1 MSAGGKRGSGGAG
14 GMRGVS
20 GAGGTG
26 AGGTGGPVSGRGG
39 ADGVIVAMGGRSL
52 EREISLRSGRRVE
65 RALRALGHSVQV
77 LDADGDFVARL
88 IERRP
93 DFVFV
98 AMHGRGGEDGTLQD
112 LLETLGVPYTGSDP
126 LASAL
131 CMDKMLFKRMLRL
144 HGIPT
149 PAFHSFNETAFR
161 ELGGARTFPRLLAE
175 LGLPVVVK
183 PVAQGSAIG
192 IKFVHSAEQL
202 PSAILGA
209 FGYGD
214 RVLVER
220 RIVGRELAVTIVD
233 RALAPAVAQA
243 APVTAVGADARA
255 GAGVAADGP
264 VALPVV
270 ELFTPES
277 FYSYEAHYTIGQLR
291 MEAPADLEPAVRE
304 RVESVALASY
314 RLMGCRDFA
323 RVDLILDELGEPQ
336 VLEINTIPGLT
347 ETGIVTA
354 AAEAAGLTFE
364 QLVAAIVARAHAA

>member
-1 MSAGGKRGSGGAG
+1 MTQAPA
-14 GMRGVS
+14 
-20 GAGGTG
+20 
-26 AGGTGGPVSGRGG
+26 
-39 ADGVIVAMGGRSL
+39 IVAMGGRSL

-65 RALRALGHSVQV
+65 RALRELGYEVHA
-77 LDADGDFVARL
+77 LDADGDFIDRVLAEDPR
-88 IERRP
+88 
-93 DFVFV
+93 FVFV

-112 LLETLGVPYTGSDP
+112 LLETLSIPYTGSDA

-144 HGIPT
+144 HSIPT

-161 ELGGARTFPRLLAE
+161 EVGGARTFPRLLDE

-192 IKFVHSAEQL
+192 IKFVSSPEQL

-214 RVLVER
+214 RVLVEK
-220 RIVGRELAVTIVD
+220 RIVGRELAVTVMD
-233 RALAPAVAQA
+233 SP
-243 APVTAVGADARA
+243 
-255 GAGVAADGP
+255 DGP
-264 VALPVV
+264 RALPVV

-291 MEAPADLEPAVRE
+291 MEVPADLPDAVRA
-304 RVESVALASY
+304 RVEAVALQSY
-314 RLMGCRDFA
+314 TLMGCRDFA
-323 RVDLILDELGEPQ
+323 RVDIILDEHDEPQ

-347 ETGIVTA
+347 ETGITTA
-354 AAEAAGLTFE
+354 AAEAAGMSFAE
-364 QLVAAIVARAHAA
+364 FVSAIVRRVS

>member
-1 MSAGGKRGSGGAG
+1 MSAKSA
-14 GMRGVS
+14 
-20 GAGGTG
+20 
-26 AGGTGGPVSGRGG
+26 
-39 ADGVIVAMGGRSL
+39 IVAMGGRSL
-52 EREISLRSGRRVE
+52 EREISLRGGRRVE
-65 RALRALGHSVQV
+65 RALRELGYAVQA
-77 LDADGDFVARL
+77 LDADGDFVARVT
-88 IERRP
+88 EQRP

-112 LLETLGVPYTGSDP
+112 LLQTLAVPYTGSDP

-131 CMDKMLFKRMLRL
+131 CMDKMLFKRLLRL
-144 HGIPT
+144 NGIPT

-161 ELGGARTFPRLLAE
+161 ELGGASTFPRLLEE

-192 IKFVHSAEQL
+192 IKFVHTPEQL

-214 RVLVER
+214 RVLVEQ

-233 RALAPAVAQA
+233 R
-243 APVTAVGADARA
+243 
-255 GAGVAADGP
+255 DGGP
-264 VALPVV
+264 QALPVV

-291 MEAPADLEPAVRE
+291 MEAPADLAPAVRE
-304 RVESVALASY
+304 RVEQVALASY

-323 RVDLILDELGEPQ
+323 RVDLILDEQDEPQ

-354 AAEAAGLTFE
+354 AAEAGGMSFAE
-364 QLVAAIVARAHAA
+364 LVDAIVARVSR

>member
-1 MSAGGKRGSGGAG
+1 MPAPSRMTESQARPA
-14 GMRGVS
+14 
-20 GAGGTG
+20 
-26 AGGTGGPVSGRGG
+26 
-39 ADGVIVAMGGRSL
+39 IVAMGGRSL
-52 EREISLRSGRRVE
+52 EREISLRSGHRVE
-65 RALRALGHSVQV
+65 RALRALGYVVQA
-77 LDADGDFVARL
+77 LDVGADFIDRVIAEQPR
-88 IERRP
+88 
-93 DFVFV
+93 FVFV

-161 ELGGARTFPRLLAE
+161 ELGGARTFPKLLEELRLPA
-175 LGLPVVVK
+175 VVK

-192 IKFVHSAEQL
+192 IKFVTSAEQL

-214 RVLVER
+214 RVLVEE
-220 RIVGRELAVTIVD
+220 RILGRELAVTILGSNHPTRFGEPAD
-233 RALAPAVAQA
+233 LARSTDPYQPPRPADSAQPGALPL
-243 APVTAVGADARA
+243 
-255 GAGVAADGP
+255 
-264 VALPVV
+264 ALPVV

-291 MEAPADLEPAVRE
+291 MEAPAQLSKQARA
-304 RVESVALASY
+304 RVEAVALQSY
-314 RLMGCRDFA
+314 MLMGCRDFA
-323 RVDLILDELGEPQ
+323 RVDLILDEHEVPQ

-347 ETGIVTA
+347 ETGITTA
-354 AAEAAGLTFE
+354 AAEAAGMTFAE
-364 QLVAAIVARAHAA
+364 LVEAIVKRVVSAG

>member
-1 MSAGGKRGSGGAG
+1 MSGSNA
-14 GMRGVS
+14 
-20 GAGGTG
+20 
-26 AGGTGGPVSGRGG
+26 
-39 ADGVIVAMGGRSL
+39 IVAMGGRSL

-65 RALRALGHSVQV
+65 RALRALGYEVQA
-77 LDADGDFVARL
+77 LDADGDFVARV
-88 IERRP
+88 IERQP
-93 DFVFV
+93 AFVFV

-175 LGLPVVVK
+175 LELPVVVK

-192 IKFVHSAEQL
+192 IKFVHSPEQL

-233 RALAPAVAQA
+233 R
-243 APVTAVGADARA
+243 
-255 GAGVAADGP
+255 DGGP
-264 VALPVV
+264 QALPVV

-291 MEAPADLEPAVRE
+291 MEAPADLQAAVRE
-304 RVESVALASY
+304 RVESVALASE
-314 RLMGCRDFA
+314 RLIGCRDFA

-354 AAEAAGLTFE
+354 AAEAAGLTFAE
-364 QLVAAIVARAHAA
+364 LVGAIVGRVCAG

>member
-1 MSAGGKRGSGGAG
+1 LSATRAL
-14 GMRGVS
+14 
-20 GAGGTG
+20 
-26 AGGTGGPVSGRGG
+26 
-39 ADGVIVAMGGRSL
+39 VAMGGRSL
-52 EREISLRSGRRVE
+52 EREISLRGGRRVE
-65 RALRALGHSVQV
+65 RALRELGYAVQAI
-77 LDADGDFVARL
+77 DADGDFVARA
-88 IERRP
+88 IEQRP

-112 LLETLGVPYTGSDP
+112 LLETLAIPYTGSDP

-149 PAFHSFNETAFR
+149 PSFHSFNETAFR
-161 ELGGARTFPRLLAE
+161 ELGGAGTFPRLLDE

-192 IKFVHSAEQL
+192 IKFVQAPEQL

-220 RIVGRELAVTIVD
+220 RVTGRELAVTVLD
-233 RALAPAVAQA
+233 GDGAGDAPRALPI
-243 APVTAVGADARA
+243 
-255 GAGVAADGP
+255 
-264 VALPVV
+264 V

-277 FYSYEAHYTIGQLR
+277 FYSYAAHYTIGQLR
-291 MEAPADLEPAVRE
+291 TEAPADLPDAVRA
-304 RVESVALASY
+304 RVEQVALDSY
-314 RLMGCRDFA
+314 RLIGCRDFA
-323 RVDLILDELGEPQ
+323 RVDLILDEHDEPQ

-347 ETGIVTA
+347 ETGIATA
-354 AAEAAGLTFE
+354 AAEAAGMGFADF
-364 QLVAAIVARAHAA
+364 VAAIVARAATA

>member
-1 MSAGGKRGSGGAG
+1 MSASRA
-14 GMRGVS
+14 
-20 GAGGTG
+20 
-26 AGGTGGPVSGRGG
+26 
-39 ADGVIVAMGGRSL
+39 IVAMGGRSL
-52 EREISLRSGRRVE
+52 EREISLRGGRRVE
-65 RALRALGHSVQV
+65 RALRELGYSVQA
-77 LDADGDFVARL
+77 LDADRDFVARVS
-88 IERRP
+88 EQPP

-112 LLETLGVPYTGSDP
+112 LLETLAIPYTGSDP

-131 CMDKMLFKRMLRL
+131 CMDKMLFKRMLSL

-149 PAFHSFNETAFR
+149 PPFHSFNETAFR
-161 ELGGARTFPRLLAE
+161 ELGGARTFTRLLEE
-175 LGLPVVVK
+175 LPLPVVVK

-192 IKFVHSAEQL
+192 IKFVDSAEQL

-233 RALAPAVAQA
+233 R
-243 APVTAVGADARA
+243 
-255 GAGVAADGP
+255 DGTP
-264 VALPVV
+264 QALPEV
-270 ELFTPES
+270 ELFTPDS

-291 MEAPADLEPAVRE
+291 MESPADLAPAVRE
-304 RVESVALASY
+304 RVEQVALASY

-323 RVDLILDELGEPQ
+323 RVDLILDERDEPQ

-354 AAEAAGLTFE
+354 AAEAAGMSFS
-364 QLVAAIVARAHAA
+364 QLVAAIVARVA